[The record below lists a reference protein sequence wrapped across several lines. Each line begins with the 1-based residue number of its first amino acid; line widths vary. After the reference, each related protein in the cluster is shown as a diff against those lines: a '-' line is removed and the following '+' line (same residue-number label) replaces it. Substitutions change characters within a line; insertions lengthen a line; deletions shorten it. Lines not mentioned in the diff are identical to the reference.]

1 MLFYIVV
8 WQHGERELEADLSPA
23 AFAVS
28 CPGRCTALALCK
40 RYGSALYWQGLEKET
55 D

>member
-8 WQHGERELEADLSPA
+8 WQHGRDELEMDLSPA
-23 AFAVS
+23 TFAVS
-28 CPGRCTALALCK
+28 SPGLCIALALCK
-40 RYGSALYWQGLEKET
+40 RYGGTLWGLESRT